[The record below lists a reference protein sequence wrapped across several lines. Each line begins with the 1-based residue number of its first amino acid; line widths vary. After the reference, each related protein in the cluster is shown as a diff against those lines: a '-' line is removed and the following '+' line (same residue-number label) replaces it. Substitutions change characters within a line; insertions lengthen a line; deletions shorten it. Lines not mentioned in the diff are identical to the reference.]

1 MATGKLKARRK
12 RLDREGLNRERV
24 LSEALALAD
33 REGPEAITMRRLA
46 DHLGVSPM
54 ALYNHVSSKKDLVQ
68 GLADHLVNQ
77 VDLSCNDLSWQ
88 DRIRACFRRLRDTC
102 LAHPSAIRLMETV
115 EVAPVSVFRPMEI
128 TLAALGE
135 AGIGSTDAVKGY
147 CLLIGFTMGQVSYEI
162 RGPFQS
168 FDAGETLRRRRI
180 TRAGFSHIERSVSLE
195 GWDFTSSFEFGLSV
209 ILAGLQDLALKH

>member
-1 MATGKLKARRK
+1 MPGKVKTRRK
-12 RLDREGLNRERV
+12 RLGREGLNRERV
-24 LSEALALAD
+24 LSEALVLAD
-33 REGPEAITMRRLA
+33 REGPEAITMRGLA

-68 GLADHLVNQ
+68 GLAEHLVNH
-77 VDLSCNDLSWQ
+77 VDFSCDDSHWQ
-88 DRIRACFRRLRDTC
+88 ERIRSCFRRLRDAC

-128 TLAALGE
+128 TLAALDK
-135 AGIGSTDAVKGY
+135 AGIGSADAVKGY

-162 RGPFQS
+162 RGPFRS
-168 FDAGETLRRRRI
+168 FDAGEALRRRRI
-180 TRAGFSHIERSVSLE
+180 AGAGFSHIERSVALD

-209 ILAGLQDLALKH
+209 ILAGLQEFALKK

>member
-1 MATGKLKARRK
+1 M
-12 RLDREGLNRERV
+12 DRDGLNRARV

-33 REGPEAITMRRLA
+33 REGPEALTMRGLA

-77 VDLSCNDLSWQ
+77 VDFSCDGLGWA

-128 TLAALGE
+128 TLAALAE
-135 AGIGSTDAVKGY
+135 AGISPADAVKGY
-147 CLLIGFTMGQVSYEI
+147 CLLIGFTMGQVTYEI

-168 FDAGETLRRRRI
+168 LDAGEALRRRRI
-180 TRAGFSHIERSVSLE
+180 TGGDFANIERSVSLE
-195 GWDFTSSFEFGLSV
+195 GWDFNASFEFGLSV
-209 ILAGLQDLALKH
+209 VLAGLQELALKQ